1 MDAVQKHH
9 WYFVVLLFLPSLKV
23 AVVQTEGS
31 TVRLEE
37 DMVLSCLCPWN
48 GNLSS
53 VSWTKDPDKSSIAV
67 YHPEHGEHIPS
78 PYTERVVFLKTTHMD
93 GSISMRN
100 VTHQDIGTYHCS
112 VQTFPRGP
120 WTQSIQVEDLDEP
133 PEDSTEEEEE
143 EEEGS
148 DPPTLDGIRTDTELV
163 AEPDSN
169 LTISCNHEHNGTVY
183 QVVLERVPP
192 GPSGIIGICKK
203 VDGGGLLKEGEL
215 LEEDYSERG
224 QVSCEDSLD
233 VSLHLTGVQAEDGG
247 LYRCTFSTDAGVRT
261 TTVLLTV
268 PPQGGFSLSVYMMCV
283 YVGAGTAFLILLI
296 IIIVL
301 AVNRRKKHRR
311 EEYRVK
317 LHPSQR
323 QPNIYENIPPCPR
336 TAKKPRQIKNPV
348 YANINTKWRQWQ
360 RQ

>member
-37 DMVLSCLCPWN
+37 GMVLPCLCPWN
-48 GNLSS
+48 GNLSM
-53 VSWTKDPDKSSIAV
+53 VSWTKDPNKSSVAV
-67 YHPEHGEHIPS
+67 YHPEHGEHIPN
-78 PYTERVVFLKTTHMD
+78 PYTERVEFLKTTHMD

-133 PEDSTEEEEE
+133 PEDSTEEEE
-143 EEEGS
+143 GS
-148 DPPTLDGIRTDTELV
+148 EPPTLDGIRTDTELV

-169 LTISCNHEHNGTVY
+169 LTISCNHEHKGTVY
-183 QVVLERVPP
+183 QVVLERIPP
-192 GPSGIIGICKK
+192 GPSGIIGVCKR
-203 VDGGGLLKEGEL
+203 VDGGGLLKEGDL
-215 LEEDYSERG
+215 LQEDYSERG

-233 VSLHLTGVQAEDGG
+233 VNLHLTGVQAEDGG
-247 LYRCTFSTDAGVRT
+247 LYRCTFSTDAGRFIC
-261 TTVLLTV
+261 
-268 PPQGGFSLSVYMMCV
+268 GFSLSLYMMCV

-323 QPNIYENIPPCPR
+323 QPNIYENIPLRPG
-336 TAKKPRQIKNPV
+336 TVKKPRQIKNPV
-348 YANINTKWRQWQ
+348 YANTDTVRSQKNKRLLLNP
-360 RQ
+360 